1 MTEHLSDR
9 VTALA
14 ALTFSDWL
22 LKGADD
28 SICSSLTALMQTLS
42 EGPQTVRFASA
53 KVP

>member
-28 SICSSLTALMQTLS
+28 SICSSLTAMMQTLS
-42 EGPQTVRFASA
+42 EGPQTVA
-53 KVP
+53 KAA